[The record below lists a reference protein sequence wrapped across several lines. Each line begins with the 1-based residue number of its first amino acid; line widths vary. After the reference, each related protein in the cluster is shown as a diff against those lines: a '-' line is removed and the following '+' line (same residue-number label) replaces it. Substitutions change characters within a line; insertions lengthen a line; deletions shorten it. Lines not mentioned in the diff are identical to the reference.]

1 MTDAAKVTL
10 YHSPRTRSQGVRIL
24 LEELGAPYELH
35 VLNFKL
41 EEQHKPDYL
50 AINPLGKVPAIEH
63 AGAVVTEQV
72 AIYIYLADA
81 FPAAGLAPAIGDP
94 LRGPY
99 LRWIALYGSAFEP
112 ALIDRARKVEPG
124 TRGMSPY
131 GEYDA
136 VIALV
141 RSQLAEGALSVRR
154 APHRRGYFV
163 GHGAAL
169 DDELRPR
176 AADRGNLRLYRTDRG
191 AAVGQE
197 GREAGP
203 RTRGGAGSR
212 GAKLK
217 GAKARARFAK
227 VDGLS
232 R

>member
-99 LRWIALYGSAFEP
+99 LRWTRALRLG
-112 ALIDRARKVEPG
+112 LRA
-124 TRGMSPY
+124 
-131 GEYDA
+131 
-136 VIALV
+136 
-141 RSQLAEGALSVRR
+141 GA
-154 APHRRGYFV
+154 
-163 GHGAAL
+163 
-169 DDELRPR
+169 DRPR
-176 AADRGNLRLYRTDRG
+176 AK
-191 AAVGQE
+191 
-197 GREAGP
+197 
-203 RTRGGAGSR
+203 S
-212 GAKLK
+212 
-217 GAKARARFAK
+217 RARHARHEPLWR
-227 VDGLS
+227 V
-232 R
+232 

>member
-10 YHSPRTRSQGVRIL
+10 YHSPRTRSQGVQIL

-112 ALIDRARKVEPG
+112 G
-124 TRGMSPY
+124 
-131 GEYDA
+131 
-136 VIALV
+136 
-141 RSQLAEGALSVRR
+141 
-154 APHRRGYFV
+154 PH
-163 GHGAAL
+163 
-169 DDELRPR
+169 RPR
-176 AADRGNLRLYRTDRG
+176 A
-191 AAVGQE
+191 
-197 GREAGP
+197 
-203 RTRGGAGSR
+203 
-212 GAKLK
+212 K
-217 GAKARARFAK
+217 GRARHARHEP
-227 VDGLS
+227 LW
-232 R
+232 RL